1 MYWQWPLLI
10 LSVLCMPAYL
20 LGLTS
25 TSSQLSSW
33 PSQKTLL
40 TSLVPLAVPL
50 FLIGRMNHTL
60 RYYWRFSIYCT
71 TLGLTSAWAVALSVA
86 LNLVGKSKN
95 IQHYVAR
102 SFYNFA
108 GPLIGWS
115 IKVEGEEH
123 LNSPGSKVIIGNH
136 QSWVACVVAHMVIV
150 I

>member
-1 MYWQWPLLI
+1 
-10 LSVLCMPAYL
+10 
-20 LGLTS
+20 
-25 TSSQLSSW
+25 
-33 PSQKTLL
+33 
-40 TSLVPLAVPL
+40 
-50 FLIGRMNHTL
+50 MNHTI

-150 I
+150 SEQAFTCSMIDIFYLGRMFPKGCTVTAKRELKWVPFLGT